1 MEDESV
7 PDNDAD
13 SQLLKELK
21 GCMRRA
27 HGDPNAM
34 LVCEQAFEAGGGV
47 ATGDGGKV
55 FRAPDG
61 GEAFVTH
68 GGKVF

>member
-1 MEDESV
+1 M

-21 GCMRRA
+21 RCMRAA
-27 HGDPNAM
+27 HGDPDAM
-34 LVCEQAFEAGGGV
+34 RVCEEAFEAGGGV

-55 FRAPDG
+55 FRAPADG

>member
-1 MEDESV
+1 M
-7 PDNDAD
+7 PNNDAD
-13 SQLLKELK
+13 SQLLRELK
-21 GCMRRA
+21 ACMRRA
-27 HGDPNAM
+27 HGDPDEM
-34 LVCEQAFEAGGGV
+34 LLCEQAFERGGGT

-68 GGKVF
+68 GGKVFSGGQ